1 MDSSELKA
9 FVQHKTPPKMAA
21 GKRPDPTTC
30 LDGNIIIG
38 KFEKVFF
45 VGTKIFYLFL
55 RDDLELTNFDILKF
69 VLGCEDWGNKTKEI
83 TSAMNN

>member
-21 GKRPDPTTC
+21 GKRTDPPNC

-38 KFEKVFF
+38 KIERC
-45 VGTKIFYLFL
+45 FL
-55 RDDLELTNFDILKF
+55 
-69 VLGCEDWGNKTKEI
+69 
-83 TSAMNN
+83 